1 MQLPLTLEELV
12 TAYDVARTTRLAQD
26 KIAEELKHT
35 ETVLKNQLI
44 EKLKEQELTVA
55 GNAKVFFTLRTKERK
70 QVIDWEAFYDYIEQN
85 HAFDLLQRRV
95 NEAAID
101 EREEAIPGVT
111 SYEYDDLS
119 RPQKVK

>member
-12 TAYDVARTTRLAQD
+12 TAYDEARTTRLAQD